1 MSTRKNDDRLEA
13 FNAIVSLLSKFDDE
27 TQRHANLLSELL
39 YMRSV

>member
-27 TQRHANLLSELL
+27 TQRHVTCPQGWNQSLK
-39 YMRSV
+39 